1 MAQKIPAAPVRY
13 TQAGAPQLTVL
24 PGAQAAPRKLTTRE
38 QRLGKQSLLQ
48 KLFPSFFGG
57 VGDGKIS
64 KIELAMFS
72 RQLATFISAG
82 VPITRAISVIAE
94 ETTSKTLKH
103 AMRQVL
109 EDLGEGLSVA
119 ESFSKYPKLF
129 SPLYVNM
136 VRAAE
141 LTGNLD
147 AVLRKLD
154 QYLAREDQISKKIKN
169 ALSYPIVVLFMAAG
183 SVLLLITFVLP
194 RFGELFKE
202 FKAELPITTKILLG
216 ISTFTTSYKLQI
228 AIGLVGFIVFIV
240 LSQRTERGRYA
251 RDALMLRA
259 PVIGRLTRYAAVAR
273 FSRTLSTMLG
283 AGVPVARSFD
293 IVMSATGNR
302 VIQRRLRPVK
312 ERLMSGEGFAGPL
325 ADANVFPPMVIQ
337 LVRVGEETGSLEK
350 FLGETADYY
359 EAELGFLLD
368 GAIALIEPAMMLTVG
383 GVVGFVAI
391 SMVSAVYALTD
402 TLK

>member
-1 MAQKIPAAPVRY
+1 MAQKFPV
-13 TQAGAPQLTVL
+13 AGYAKAGTPQLTVV
-24 PGAQAAPRKLTTRE
+24 PGTAPAAKLTTRE

-48 KLFPSFFGG
+48 KLFPTFFGG
-57 VGDGKIS
+57 AADGKLK

-82 VPITRAISVIAE
+82 VPITRAIGVIAE
-94 ETTSKTLKH
+94 ETRSKTLKH
-103 AMRQVL
+103 VMRQVL

-119 ESFSKYPKLF
+119 ESFSRYPKVF
-129 SPLYVNM
+129 STLYVNM

-154 QYLAREDQISKKIKN
+154 EYLAREDAISKKIKN
-169 ALSYPIVVLFMAAG
+169 ALTYPIVVLFMATG
-183 SVLLLITFVLP
+183 SIILLITFVLP

-216 ISTFTTSYKLQI
+216 ISSFSTSYKVQI
-228 AIGLVGFIVFIV
+228 AIVLVGLIVFLV
-240 LSQRTERGRYA
+240 MSQRTERGRYA
-251 RDALMLRA
+251 RDAVMLRL
-259 PVIGRLTRYAAVAR
+259 PVVGALTRYAAVAR

-293 IVMSATGNR
+293 VVMSATGNR
-302 VIQRRLRPVK
+302 VIQRRLIPVK
-312 ERLMSGEGFAGPL
+312 ERLLSGEGFAGPL
-325 ADANVFPPMVIQ
+325 ADAKVFPPMVIQ

-359 EAELGFLLD
+359 EAELGFRLE
-368 GAIALIEPAMMLTVG
+368 GAIALIEPAMMLGVG

-391 SMVSAVYALTD
+391 SMVSAVYALTE